1 MKLDRR
7 RWIAMGAAA
16 PWAWADKMAAA
27 TPVAAGQ
34 GVAKVLAGFPAGGSV
49 DAVSRRLAEALQG
62 NYARALVVD
71 NRAGAGGRLAIEA
84 LRQAGGDGGTWLVSP
99 ADMFTIYPHI
109 YPQLSYG
116 WKDVAPVCSVCSFD
130 YVWAVGP
137 GAPDSVRTLKD
148 YAAWVRAEPKMAAYA
163 SPAAGTPSH
172 FIGSLFADAMRVQMT
187 HVAYRGSAPAIQDL
201 LGGVLPAFCTTVPDL
216 MAYAADPRIRVLAVA
231 AHERSPFMPQVPTF
245 AEQGYAQLVLA
256 PNFFLVALPRSAA
269 STTVQTLAQAV
280 RQALQL
286 PRVEAA
292 LRTLGQTPDWSGPAA
307 TAQRLEAQLAH
318 WSGIVKRTG
327 FVAE

>member
-7 RWIAMGAAA
+7 RWIGMGAAA
-16 PWAWADKMAAA
+16 PWAFASLKARA
-27 TPVAAGQ
+27 TPAH

-49 DAVSRRLAEALQG
+49 DAISRRLADAMQG
-62 NYARALVVD
+62 SYARALVVD
-71 NRAGAGGRLAIEA
+71 NRSGAGGRMAIEA
-84 LRQAGGDGGTWLVSP
+84 LRQASGDGSSFLVSP

-116 WKDVAPVCSVCSFD
+116 WPDFVPVASVCSFD

-137 GAPDSVRTLKD
+137 GTPDSVRTLQD
-148 YAAWVRAEPKMAAYA
+148 YAAWVRADPKRAAYA

-172 FIGSLFADAMRVQMT
+172 FIGSIFADAMRVQMT

-216 MAYAADPRIRVLAVA
+216 MAYASDPRIRVLAVA
-231 AHERSPFMPQVPTF
+231 ARERSPFMPQVPTF

-256 PNFFLVALPRSAA
+256 PNFFLVLLPRSASA
-269 STTVQTLAQAV
+269 ATVDTLADAV
-280 RQALQL
+280 RDALRM
-286 PRVEAA
+286 PRVETA

-307 TAQRLEAQLAH
+307 TAQRLQVQLAH